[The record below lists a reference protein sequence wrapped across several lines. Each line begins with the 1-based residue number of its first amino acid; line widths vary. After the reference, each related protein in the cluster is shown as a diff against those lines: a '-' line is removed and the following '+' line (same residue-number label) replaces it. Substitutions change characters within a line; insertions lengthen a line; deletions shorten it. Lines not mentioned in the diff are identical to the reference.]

1 MTHSLDES
9 STRIIRA
16 VKAELARR
24 DKTGADLVDVLGL
37 NRNAVYTRLGYGKAF
52 DTMELAKIADFL
64 GITITELL
72 ASADLDRID
81 ASDMAVAS

>member
-1 MTHSLDES
+1 MTNQLDES

-37 NRNAVYTRLGYGKAF
+37 NRNAVYARLGYTKAF
-52 DTMELAKIADFL
+52 DPVELVKVADFL

-72 ASADLDRID
+72 ASADLDRIGT
-81 ASDMAVAS
+81 STMAVAS